1 MENTLYYGD
10 NLKIM
15 REEIEDESVDLIYL
29 DPPFNS
35 KATYNILFKD
45 ESGEAPPS
53 QIKAFSD
60 TWHWPDAAED
70 FDDLRTQAPETVRR
84 LIEGLYEFIGPCSM
98 MAYLV
103 MMVSRLLEMKRILKR
118 TGSLYLHCDPT
129 ASHYL
134 KLLLDCIF
142 GIRNFRNEIL
152 WKRTLG
158 HHLSSRS
165 FDNMVDMLFLYSK
178 TDNYIFNNQFLELTE
193 KEIEKKFPYVEQE
206 TGRRYTHRQLEQ
218 PQNVKSKGETRIIQG
233 KKIKTEQGW
242 RWSQETLN
250 KRVKK
255 NPYLIYWTSSG
266 RPRYKIYA
274 DEYKGRKIG
283 NLWDDIAPLSSMDS
297 ERLRYPTQKP
307 LALLERIIKVSSN
320 PGDTVLDPFCG
331 CGTTIE
337 AAEKLDRKWMGIDIT
352 HLAIQLIRKRLHD
365 AFEDKCSYKVF
376 GLPEDYGSACT
387 LAEQNKYEFQWWALS
402 LVDARPVGGEDEK
415 KKGRDK
421 GIDGIYPFIDEEKR
435 KSKIVVISVKGGSTG
450 PVHVRELKGTVERE
464 KAAMGILITLDPPT
478 NDMKTEA
485 ATAGF
490 YESYLFKKKF
500 PKIQIL
506 SVKEY
511 FEENQRAQLPRFT
524 KRSIAFK
531 QAPKVVK
538 EREDNQNR
546 LDI

>member
-134 KLLLDCIF
+134 KILMDGIF
-142 GIRNFRNEIL
+142 GVKNFRNEVIWCYKERELSKRYWNKKHDSIL
-152 WKRTLG
+152 FYVRDCIQRYTFNWATATYEYSPGTIAKFKLVDENARKYQIRG
-158 HHLSSRS
+158 KGGPYVGKHGLSP
-165 FDNMVDMLFLYSK
+165 K
-178 TDNYIFNNQFLELTE
+178 IE
-193 KEIEKKFPYVEQE
+193 KEHPEWVYRDYLDEKPGVLPRDWWFDIPF
-206 TGRRYTHRQLEQ
+206 
-218 PQNVKSKGETRIIQG
+218 
-233 KKIKTEQGW
+233 
-242 RWSQETLN
+242 LN
-250 KRVKK
+250 RAAK
-255 NPYLIYWTSSG
+255 
-266 RPRYKIYA
+266 
-274 DEYKGRKIG
+274 
-283 NLWDDIAPLSSMDS
+283 
-297 ERLRYPTQKP
+297 ERLSYPTQKP
-307 LALLERIIKVSSN
+307 LALLERIIKASSN
-320 PGDTVLDPFCG
+320 SGDVVLDPFCG
-331 CGTTIE
+331 CGTAIE
-337 AAEKLDRKWMGIDIT
+337 AAEKLGRKWIGIDIT

-421 GIDGIYPFIDEEKR
+421 GIDGIYPFIDEERR

-485 ATAGF
+485 STAGF
-490 YESYLFKKKF
+490 YESKLFKKKF

-511 FEENQRAQLPRFT
+511 FENNQRAQLPRFT